1 MEKWKQKS
9 GVDFSPTSSTRKA
22 GILAI
27 SLYPVLYTH
36 PIMKALCETT
46 LLCLAPEWI
55 DCVSLIAELMG
66 FIAVS
71 SYSGIPFNPC
81 SLSLWRSG
89 LYMPHEPRLVS
100 WMLYGY
106 EKKKKTTGNMR
117 SEITFWRCRCEEPSK
132 RSGKSHVLERRQ
144 KYQPFRLAFTQ
155 PISSEIITCCWPPG
169 SSETHCFSPYSL
181 FFLPQWGDS
190 VTPSVAHKWH

>member
-22 GILAI
+22 GILAV

-55 DCVSLIAELMG
+55 DCVSLVAELMG

-106 EKKKKTTGNMR
+106 GKKKRRETWEER
-117 SEITFWRCRCEEPSK
+117 SPSGDADVRSLRKGQGKVTSWRGGRN
-132 RSGKSHVLERRQ
+132 
-144 KYQPFRLAFTQ
+144 
-155 PISSEIITCCWPPG
+155 ISPLG
-169 SSETHCFSPYSL
+169 
-181 FFLPQWGDS
+181 
-190 VTPSVAHKWH
+190 WHLHSQSAAR